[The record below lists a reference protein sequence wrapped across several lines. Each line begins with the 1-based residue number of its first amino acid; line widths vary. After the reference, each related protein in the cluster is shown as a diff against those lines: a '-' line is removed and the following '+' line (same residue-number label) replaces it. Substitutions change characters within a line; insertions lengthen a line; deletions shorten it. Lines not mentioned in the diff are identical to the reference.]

1 MSFMP
6 ARQGRFISAAELAEA
21 EAARLAETRAK
32 APKPPAAPP
41 PESPPEPR
49 TRIAAALRQR
59 REGQGAP
66 PPPCAEPAPAP
77 ADLTPAAAT
86 SPDPAPAASPAPA
99 NFPALVEDLPGDE
112 TRAPQTQFTL
122 DLRIAFLEALAVSG
136 SVRSAARR
144 VKISHQSVYRA
155 RRSSAPFGRAW
166 DAAMVI
172 ARGQAEALLA
182 DYAMSGVEEEVWYHG
197 EIVGTRRRVSDRLLL
212 AHLGRLDRMRTDA
225 RIEALAED
233 FDGLLH
239 RMRAGEPIDVDVG
252 EGAMPAAAG
261 PRPSPP
267 TSARPEPVEGHSPNH
282 TPGTQEILSPGQCN
296 TRSMSPYGD
305 KQKQAPDGDKQ
316 KQAPDE
322 GTLPQRE
329 ERHPD
334 EPPCD
339 CIAARNGTDGGRPHY
354 RMGKDGFEP
363 VLSAKGEGPCCGEP
377 RWPSCRAC
385 PHYPPVAR
393 LLNEMEDQR
402 PLDAPEPDE
411 LGGDPAQIEEC
422 QIAAFEAG
430 DEDWWRYG
438 VDFVAYAKNEFG
450 DWAPIEDQ
458 DEGHK
463 GGASVPK

>member
-21 EAARLAETRAK
+21 EAARRAETRAK
-32 APKPPAAPP
+32 AANPPAAPI
-41 PESPPEPR
+41 PENPAEPR
-49 TRIAAALRQR
+49 ARIAAALRQR
-59 REGQGAP
+59 GEGQGAP
-66 PPPCAEPAPAP
+66 PEPCAEPVPAP
-77 ADLTPAAAT
+77 ADLTPAAAPL
-86 SPDPAPAASPAPA
+86 PDPAPAASPAPA
-99 NFPALVEDLPGDE
+99 SFPALVEDLPGDE

-239 RMRAGEPIDVDVG
+239 RMRAGEPIDVELG
-252 EGAMPAAAG
+252 EGAKPAAAG

-267 TSARPEPVEGHSPNH
+267 TSARLEPVEGHSPNL
-282 TPGTQEILSPGQCN
+282 TPGTPQILSPGQCN
-296 TRSMSPYGD
+296 TRSMS
-305 KQKQAPDGDKQ
+305 A
-316 KQAPDE
+316 AE
-322 GTLPQRE
+322 EAAPQRE

-363 VLSAKGEGPCCGEP
+363 VLSAKGEGPCCSEP

-402 PLDAPEPDE
+402 PLDAPEADE

-438 VDFVAYAKNEFG
+438 ADFVAYAKNEFG
-450 DWAPIEDQ
+450 DWAPLEDEQ
-458 DEGHK
+458 EGDT
-463 GGASVPK
+463 GGASGPQ

>member
-6 ARQGRFISAAELAEA
+6 ARQGRFISAAELAAA
-21 EAARLAETRAK
+21 EAARRAETRAK
-32 APKPPAAPP
+32 AAKPPAAPT
-41 PESPPEPR
+41 PENPAEPR
-49 TRIAAALRQR
+49 TRIGAALRR
-59 REGQGAP
+59 RGEGQGAP
-66 PPPCAEPAPAP
+66 PEPCAEPAPAP
-77 ADLTPAAAT
+77 ADLPPAAAA
-86 SPDPAPAASPAPA
+86 SSDPAPAASPAPA

-144 VKISHQSVYRA
+144 VRISHQSVYRA

-252 EGAMPAAAG
+252 EGARPAAAG

-267 TSARPEPVEGHSPNH
+267 TSARPEPVEGHSPNLTSG
-282 TPGTQEILSPGQCN
+282 TPEILSPRQCN
-296 TRSMSPYGD
+296 TRSMSSKED
-305 KQKQAPDGDKQ
+305 A
-316 KQAPDE
+316 A
-322 GTLPQRE
+322 PQRE

-458 DEGHK
+458 DEGHT
-463 GGASVPK
+463 GGASGPK

>member
-21 EAARLAETRAK
+21 EAARRAETRAK
-32 APKPPAAPP
+32 AAKPPAAPS

-49 TRIAAALRQR
+49 TRTAAALRQR
-59 REGQGAP
+59 GEGQGAP
-66 PPPCAEPAPAP
+66 PLPCAEPAPAP
-77 ADLTPAAAT
+77 ADLTPAAG
-86 SPDPAPAASPAPA
+86 ASPAPA
-99 NFPALVEDLPGDE
+99 PTASPSPASFPALVEDLPGDD

-267 TSARPEPVEGHSPNH
+267 TSARPEPVEGHSPNL
-282 TPGTQEILSPGQCN
+282 TPGTPQILSPGQCN
-296 TRSMSPYGD
+296 TRSMS
-305 KQKQAPDGDKQ
+305 A
-316 KQAPDE
+316 AE
-322 GTLPQRE
+322 EAAPQRE

-450 DWAPIEDQ
+450 DWAPIGDEQ
-458 DEGHK
+458 EGHK
-463 GGASVPK
+463 GGASGPK

>member
-21 EAARLAETRAK
+21 EAARRAETRAK
-32 APKPPAAPP
+32 AAKAPAAPP
-41 PESPPEPR
+41 SESPAEPR
-49 TRIAAALRQR
+49 GRGAAALRR
-59 REGQGAP
+59 RGEGQGATP
-66 PPPCAEPAPAP
+66 EPFAQPTPAP
-77 ADLTPAAAT
+77 ADLTSAAAAA
-86 SPDPAPAASPAPA
+86 SPDPAPTASPAPA
-99 NFPALVEDLPGDE
+99 SFPALVEDLPGDE

-144 VKISHQSVYRA
+144 VKVSHQSVYRA

-267 TSARPEPVEGHSPNH
+267 TSARPEPVEGHSPNL
-282 TPGTQEILSPGQCN
+282 TP
-296 TRSMSPYGD
+296 
-305 KQKQAPDGDKQ
+305 
-316 KQAPDE
+316 
-322 GTLPQRE
+322 
-329 ERHPD
+329 RHPGNF
-334 EPPCD
+334 
-339 CIAARNGTDGGRPHY
+339 IAWT
-354 RMGKDGFEP
+354 
-363 VLSAKGEGPCCGEP
+363 V
-377 RWPSCRAC
+377 
-385 PHYPPVAR
+385 
-393 LLNEMEDQR
+393 
-402 PLDAPEPDE
+402 
-411 LGGDPAQIEEC
+411 
-422 QIAAFEAG
+422 
-430 DEDWWRYG
+430 
-438 VDFVAYAKNEFG
+438 
-450 DWAPIEDQ
+450 
-458 DEGHK
+458 
-463 GGASVPK
+463 

>member
-252 EGAMPAAAG
+252 EGAMPAAAA
-261 PRPSPP
+261 PNSAPANIASPHA
-267 TSARPEPVEGHSPNH
+267 SARPEPVAGHSPNH
-282 TPGTQEILSPGQCN
+282 TPGTPETLSPGQCN
-296 TRSMSPYGD
+296 TRSMSAAED
-305 KQKQAPDGDKQ
+305 A
-316 KQAPDE
+316 A
-322 GTLPQRE
+322 PQRE

-339 CIAARNGTDGGRPHY
+339 CVAARNGTDGGRPHY

-393 LLNEMEDQR
+393 LLNEMEDRR

-438 VDFVAYAKNEFG
+438 ADFVAYAKNEFG

>member
-77 ADLTPAAAT
+77 ADLTPAAGA
-86 SPDPAPAASPAPA
+86 SPAPAPAASPAPA
-99 NFPALVEDLPGDE
+99 SFPALVEDLPGDE

-252 EGAMPAAAG
+252 EGATPTAAG
-261 PRPSPP
+261 PH
-267 TSARPEPVEGHSPNH
+267 TSARPGPVEGHGANH
-282 TPGTQEILSPGQCN
+282 TPGTPEILSPGQCN
-296 TRSMSPYGD
+296 TRSMSAAED
-305 KQKQAPDGDKQ
+305 A
-316 KQAPDE
+316 A
-322 GTLPQRE
+322 PQRE

-438 VDFVAYAKNEFG
+438 ADFVAYAKNEFG

>member
-32 APKPPAAPP
+32 AAKPPSAPP
-41 PESPPEPR
+41 PEDPAEPR
-49 TRIAAALRQR
+49 TRSAAALRQR
-59 REGQGAP
+59 GEGQGAP
-66 PPPCAEPAPAP
+66 PEPCAEPAPAP
-77 ADLTPAAAT
+77 ADPTPAAAV
-86 SPDPAPAASPAPA
+86 SPDPAPAASPTPA
-99 NFPALVEDLPGDE
+99 SFPALVEDLPGDE

-239 RMRAGEPIDVDVG
+239 RMRAGEPIDVELG
-252 EGAMPAAAG
+252 EGAKPAAAG

-267 TSARPEPVEGHSPNH
+267 TSARLEPVEGHSPNL
-282 TPGTQEILSPGQCN
+282 TPGTPQILSPGQCN
-296 TRSMSPYGD
+296 TRSMS
-305 KQKQAPDGDKQ
+305 A
-316 KQAPDE
+316 AE
-322 GTLPQRE
+322 EAAPQRE

-363 VLSAKGEGPCCGEP
+363 VLSAKGEGPCCSEP

-402 PLDAPEPDE
+402 PLDAPEADE

-438 VDFVAYAKNEFG
+438 ADFVAYAKNEFG
-450 DWAPIEDQ
+450 DWAPLEDEQ
-458 DEGHK
+458 EGDT
-463 GGASVPK
+463 GGASGPQ

>member
-6 ARQGRFISAAELAEA
+6 ARQGRFISAAELAAA
-21 EAARLAETRAK
+21 EAARRAETRAK
-32 APKPPAAPP
+32 AAKPPAAPP
-41 PESPPEPR
+41 PEDPAEPR
-49 TRIAAALRQR
+49 ARSAAALRR
-59 REGQGAP
+59 RGEGQGAP

-77 ADLTPAAAT
+77 ADLTPAAG
-86 SPDPAPAASPAPA
+86 ASPAPA
-99 NFPALVEDLPGDE
+99 PTASPSPASFPALVEDLPGDD

-144 VKISHQSVYRA
+144 VKVSHQSVYRA

-267 TSARPEPVEGHSPNH
+267 TSARPEPVEGHTPNL
-282 TPGTQEILSPGQCN
+282 TPGTPEILSPGQCN
-296 TRSMSPYGD
+296 TRSMSSKEDSP
-305 KQKQAPDGDKQ
+305 P
-316 KQAPDE
+316 P
-322 GTLPQRE
+322 RE

-393 LLNEMEDQR
+393 LLNEMEDRR

-458 DEGHK
+458 DEGHS
-463 GGASVPK
+463 GGASGPQ

>member
-21 EAARLAETRAK
+21 EAARRAETRAK
-32 APKPPAAPP
+32 AAKPQAAPP
-41 PESPPEPR
+41 PEDPAEPR
-49 TRIAAALRQR
+49 TRSAAALRQR
-59 REGQGAP
+59 GEGQGAP
-66 PPPCAEPAPAP
+66 PEPCAEPAPAP
-77 ADLTPAAAT
+77 ADPTPAAAV
-86 SPDPAPAASPAPA
+86 SPDPAPAASPTPA
-99 NFPALVEDLPGDE
+99 SFPALVEDLPGDE

-144 VKISHQSVYRA
+144 VKVSHQSVYRA

-239 RMRAGEPIDVDVG
+239 RMRAGEPIDVELG
-252 EGAMPAAAG
+252 EGAKPAAAG

-267 TSARPEPVEGHSPNH
+267 TSARLEPVEGHSPNL
-282 TPGTQEILSPGQCN
+282 TPGTPQILSPGQCN
-296 TRSMSPYGD
+296 TRSMS
-305 KQKQAPDGDKQ
+305 A
-316 KQAPDE
+316 AE
-322 GTLPQRE
+322 EAAPQRE

-402 PLDAPEPDE
+402 PLDAPEADE

-463 GGASVPK
+463 GGASGPQ

>member
-21 EAARLAETRAK
+21 EAARRAETRAK
-32 APKPPAAPP
+32 AAKPQAAPP
-41 PESPPEPR
+41 PEDPAEPR
-49 TRIAAALRQR
+49 TRSAAALRQR
-59 REGQGAP
+59 GEGQGAP
-66 PPPCAEPAPAP
+66 PEPCAEPAPAP
-77 ADLTPAAAT
+77 ADPTPAAAV
-86 SPDPAPAASPAPA
+86 SPDPAPAASPTPA
-99 NFPALVEDLPGDE
+99 SFPALVEDLPGDE

-144 VKISHQSVYRA
+144 VKVSHQSVYRA
-155 RRSSAPFGRAW
+155 RRSSAAFGRAW

-239 RMRAGEPIDVDVG
+239 RMRAGEPIDVELG
-252 EGAMPAAAG
+252 EGAKPAAAG

-267 TSARPEPVEGHSPNH
+267 TSARLEPVEGHSPNL
-282 TPGTQEILSPGQCN
+282 TPGTPQILSPGQCN
-296 TRSMSPYGD
+296 TRSMS
-305 KQKQAPDGDKQ
+305 A
-316 KQAPDE
+316 AE
-322 GTLPQRE
+322 EAAPQRE

-363 VLSAKGEGPCCGEP
+363 VLSAKGEGPCCSEP

-402 PLDAPEPDE
+402 PLDAPEADE

-438 VDFVAYAKNEFG
+438 ADFVAYAKNEFG
-450 DWAPIEDQ
+450 DWAPLEDEQ
-458 DEGHK
+458 EGDT
-463 GGASVPK
+463 GGASGPQ

>member
-21 EAARLAETRAK
+21 EAARRAETRAK
-32 APKPPAAPP
+32 AAKPQAAPP
-41 PESPPEPR
+41 PEDPAEPR
-49 TRIAAALRQR
+49 TRSAAALRQR
-59 REGQGAP
+59 GEGQGAP
-66 PPPCAEPAPAP
+66 PEPCAEPAPAP
-77 ADLTPAAAT
+77 ADPTPAAAV
-86 SPDPAPAASPAPA
+86 SPDPAPAASPTPA
-99 NFPALVEDLPGDE
+99 SFPALVEDLPGDE

-144 VKISHQSVYRA
+144 VKVSHQSVYRA

-239 RMRAGEPIDVDVG
+239 RMRAGEPIDVELG
-252 EGAMPAAAG
+252 EGAKPAAAG

-267 TSARPEPVEGHSPNH
+267 TSARLEPVEGHSPNL
-282 TPGTQEILSPGQCN
+282 TPGTPQILSPGQCN
-296 TRSMSPYGD
+296 TRSMS
-305 KQKQAPDGDKQ
+305 A
-316 KQAPDE
+316 AE
-322 GTLPQRE
+322 EAAPQRE

-363 VLSAKGEGPCCGEP
+363 VLSAKGEGPCCSEP

-402 PLDAPEPDE
+402 PLDAPEADE

-438 VDFVAYAKNEFG
+438 ADFVAYAKNEFG
-450 DWAPIEDQ
+450 DWAPLEDEQ
-458 DEGHK
+458 EGDT
-463 GGASVPK
+463 GGASGPQ

>member
-21 EAARLAETRAK
+21 EAARRAETRAK
-32 APKPPAAPP
+32 AAKPQAAPP
-41 PESPPEPR
+41 PEDPAEPR
-49 TRIAAALRQR
+49 TRSAAALRQR
-59 REGQGAP
+59 GEGQGAP
-66 PPPCAEPAPAP
+66 PEPCAEPAPAP
-77 ADLTPAAAT
+77 ADPTPAAAV
-86 SPDPAPAASPAPA
+86 SPDPAPAASPTPA
-99 NFPALVEDLPGDE
+99 SFPALVEDLPGDE

-144 VKISHQSVYRA
+144 VKVSHQSVYRA

-239 RMRAGEPIDVDVG
+239 RMRAGEPIDVELG
-252 EGAMPAAAG
+252 EGAKPTAAQ
-261 PRPSPP
+261 PDP
-267 TSARPEPVEGHSPNH
+267 SARPEPVEGHGSKH
-282 TPGTQEILSPGQCN
+282 TPGTPEILSPGQCN
-296 TRSMSPYGD
+296 TRSMSAAED
-305 KQKQAPDGDKQ
+305 A
-316 KQAPDE
+316 A
-322 GTLPQRE
+322 PQRE

-438 VDFVAYAKNEFG
+438 ADFVAYAKNEFG
-450 DWAPIEDQ
+450 DWAPLEDEQ
-458 DEGHK
+458 EGDT
-463 GGASVPK
+463 GGASGPQ

>member
-21 EAARLAETRAK
+21 EAARRAETRAK
-32 APKPPAAPP
+32 AAKPQAAPP
-41 PESPPEPR
+41 PEDPAEPR
-49 TRIAAALRQR
+49 TRSAAALRQR
-59 REGQGAP
+59 GEGQGAP
-66 PPPCAEPAPAP
+66 PEPCAEPAPAP
-77 ADLTPAAAT
+77 ADPTPAAAV
-86 SPDPAPAASPAPA
+86 SPDPAPAAPPAPA
-99 NFPALVEDLPGDE
+99 SFPALVEDLPGDE

-144 VKISHQSVYRA
+144 VKVSHQSVYRA

-252 EGAMPAAAG
+252 EGARPAAAG
-261 PRPSPP
+261 PD
-267 TSARPEPVEGHSPNH
+267 TSARLGPVEGHGANH
-282 TPGTQEILSPGQCN
+282 TPGTPEILSPGQCN
-296 TRSMSPYGD
+296 TRSMSPED
-305 KQKQAPDGDKQ
+305 AP
-316 KQAPDE
+316 
-322 GTLPQRE
+322 PQRE

-363 VLSAKGEGPCCGEP
+363 VLSAKGEGPCCSEP

-438 VDFVAYAKNEFG
+438 ADFVAYAKNEFG
-450 DWAPIEDQ
+450 DWAPLEDEQ
-458 DEGHK
+458 EGDT
-463 GGASVPK
+463 GGASGPQ

>member
-21 EAARLAETRAK
+21 EARRAETRAK
-32 APKPPAAPP
+32 AAKPPAAPP

-49 TRIAAALRQR
+49 TRTAAALRQR
-59 REGQGAP
+59 GEGQGAP
-66 PPPCAEPAPAP
+66 PEPCAEPAPAP
-77 ADLTPAAAT
+77 ADLTPAAAA

-99 NFPALVEDLPGDE
+99 SFPALVQDLPGDE

-144 VKISHQSVYRA
+144 VKVSHQSVYRA

-239 RMRAGEPIDVDVG
+239 RMRAGGPIDVDLG
-252 EGAMPAAAG
+252 EGAKPAAAG
-261 PRPSPP
+261 PV
-267 TSARPEPVEGHSPNH
+267 TSARPEPVAGHGPSH
-282 TPGTQEILSPGQCN
+282 TPGTPEILSPGQCN
-296 TRSMSPYGD
+296 TRSMSSKEDSP
-305 KQKQAPDGDKQ
+305 
-316 KQAPDE
+316 
-322 GTLPQRE
+322 PQRE

-377 RWPSCRAC
+377 RWPACRAC

-458 DEGHK
+458 DEGHT

>member
-6 ARQGRFISAAELAEA
+6 ARQGRFVSAAELAEVAARHA
-21 EAARLAETRAK
+21 EARATAAK
-32 APKPPAAPP
+32 ASVAPP
-41 PESPPEPR
+41 PENPR
-49 TRIAAALRQR
+49 DRSAAALRQR
-59 REGQGAP
+59 GEGQGAP
-66 PPPCAEPAPAP
+66 PPPCAQPAPAP
-77 ADLTPAAAT
+77 ADLTPAAGA
-86 SPDPAPAASPAPA
+86 SPDPAPAASPSAA
-99 NFPALVEDLPGDE
+99 RFPALVEDLPGDE

-252 EGAMPAAAG
+252 EGAMPAATG
-261 PRPSPP
+261 PNSAPANTASPH
-267 TSARPEPVEGHSPNH
+267 TSARPEPVEGPSPNL
-282 TPGTQEILSPGQCN
+282 TPGTPEILSPGQCN
-296 TRSMSPYGD
+296 TRSMSP
-305 KQKQAPDGDKQ
+305 DGDSRKQ
-316 KQAPDE
+316 SPKEDTP
-322 GTLPQRE
+322 PQRE

-438 VDFVAYAKNEFG
+438 ADFVAYAKNEFG

-458 DEGHK
+458 DEGDT
-463 GGASVPK
+463 GGASGPR

>member
-1 MSFMP
+1 
-6 ARQGRFISAAELAEA
+6 
-21 EAARLAETRAK
+21 
-32 APKPPAAPP
+32 
-41 PESPPEPR
+41 
-49 TRIAAALRQR
+49 
-59 REGQGAP
+59 
-66 PPPCAEPAPAP
+66 PAPA
-77 ADLTPAAAT
+77 
-86 SPDPAPAASPAPA
+86 S
-99 NFPALVEDLPGDE
+99 FPALVEDLPGDE

-182 DYAMSGVEEEVWYHG
+182 DYALSGVEEEVWYHG

-239 RMRAGEPIDVDVG
+239 RMRAGEPIDVELG
-252 EGAMPAAAG
+252 EGAKPAAAG

-267 TSARPEPVEGHSPNH
+267 TSARLEPVEGHSPNL
-282 TPGTQEILSPGQCN
+282 TPGTPQILSPGQCN
-296 TRSMSPYGD
+296 TRSMS
-305 KQKQAPDGDKQ
+305 A
-316 KQAPDE
+316 AE
-322 GTLPQRE
+322 EAAPQRE

-438 VDFVAYAKNEFG
+438 VYFVAYAKNEFG

-458 DEGHK
+458 DEGHT
-463 GGASVPK
+463 GGTSVPK

>member
-21 EAARLAETRAK
+21 EAARRAETRAK
-32 APKPPAAPP
+32 AAKAPAAPP
-41 PESPPEPR
+41 SESPAEPR
-49 TRIAAALRQR
+49 GRGAAALRR
-59 REGQGAP
+59 RGEGQGATP
-66 PPPCAEPAPAP
+66 EPFAQPTPAP
-77 ADLTPAAAT
+77 ADLTSAAAAA
-86 SPDPAPAASPAPA
+86 SPDPAPTASPAPA
-99 NFPALVEDLPGDE
+99 SFPALVEDLPGDE

-144 VKISHQSVYRA
+144 VKVSHQSVYRA

-267 TSARPEPVEGHSPNH
+267 TSARPEPVEGHSPNL
-282 TPGTQEILSPGQCN
+282 TPGTPEILSPGQCN
-296 TRSMSPYGD
+296 TRSMSAAED
-305 KQKQAPDGDKQ
+305 A
-316 KQAPDE
+316 A
-322 GTLPQRE
+322 PQRE

-393 LLNEMEDQR
+393 LLNEMEDRR

-458 DEGHK
+458 DEGHTS
-463 GGASVPK
+463 GASVPK

>member
-1 MSFMP
+1 M
-6 ARQGRFISAAELAEA
+6 RR
-21 EAARLAETRAK
+21 TRA
-32 APKPPAAPP
+32 
-41 PESPPEPR
+41 
-49 TRIAAALRQR
+49 
-59 REGQGAP
+59 
-66 PPPCAEPAPAP
+66 AP
-77 ADLTPAAAT
+77 ADPTPAAAV
-86 SPDPAPAASPAPA
+86 SPDPAPAASPTPA
-99 NFPALVEDLPGDE
+99 SFPALVEDLPGDE

-144 VKISHQSVYRA
+144 VKVSHQSVYRA
-155 RRSSAPFGRAW
+155 RRSSAAFGRAW

-239 RMRAGEPIDVDVG
+239 RMRAGEPIDVELG
-252 EGAMPAAAG
+252 EGAKPAAAG

-267 TSARPEPVEGHSPNH
+267 TSARLEPVEGHSPNL
-282 TPGTQEILSPGQCN
+282 TPGTPQILSPGQCN
-296 TRSMSPYGD
+296 TRSMS
-305 KQKQAPDGDKQ
+305 A
-316 KQAPDE
+316 AE
-322 GTLPQRE
+322 EAAPQRE

-363 VLSAKGEGPCCGEP
+363 VLSAKGEGPCCSEP

-402 PLDAPEPDE
+402 PLDAPEADE

-438 VDFVAYAKNEFG
+438 ADFVAYAKNEFG
-450 DWAPIEDQ
+450 DWAPLEDEQ
-458 DEGHK
+458 EGDT
-463 GGASVPK
+463 GGASGPQ

>member
-1 MSFMP
+1 MP
-6 ARQGRFISAAELAEA
+6 PCRCASW
-21 EAARLAETRAK
+21 
-32 APKPPAAPP
+32 P
-41 PESPPEPR
+41 SEPR
-49 TRIAAALRQR
+49 AIAQ
-59 REGQGAP
+59 P
-66 PPPCAEPAPAP
+66 TPAP
-77 ADLTPAAAT
+77 ADLTSAAAAA
-86 SPDPAPAASPAPA
+86 SPDPAPTASPAPA
-99 NFPALVEDLPGDE
+99 SFPALVEDLPGDE

-144 VKISHQSVYRA
+144 VTVSHQSVYRA

-252 EGAMPAAAG
+252 EGAKPAAS

-267 TSARPEPVEGHSPNH
+267 TSARPEPVEGHSPNL
-282 TPGTQEILSPGQCN
+282 TPGTPEILSPGQCN
-296 TRSMSPYGD
+296 TRSMSAAED
-305 KQKQAPDGDKQ
+305 A
-316 KQAPDE
+316 A
-322 GTLPQRE
+322 PQRE

-393 LLNEMEDQR
+393 LLNEMEDRR

-458 DEGHK
+458 D
-463 GGASVPK
+463 

>member
-21 EAARLAETRAK
+21 EAARRAETRAK
-32 APKPPAAPP
+32 AAKPPAAPI
-41 PESPPEPR
+41 PENPAEPR
-49 TRIAAALRQR
+49 ARIAAALRQR
-59 REGQGAP
+59 GEGQGAP
-66 PPPCAEPAPAP
+66 PEPCAEPAPAP
-77 ADLTPAAAT
+77 ADLTPAAAPL
-86 SPDPAPAASPAPA
+86 PDPAPAAPPAPA
-99 NFPALVEDLPGDE
+99 SFPALVEDLPGDE

-261 PRPSPP
+261 PD
-267 TSARPEPVEGHSPNH
+267 TSARPEPVEGHSPNL
-282 TPGTQEILSPGQCN
+282 TPGTPEILSPGQCN
-296 TRSMSPYGD
+296 TRSMSAAED
-305 KQKQAPDGDKQ
+305 A
-316 KQAPDE
+316 A
-322 GTLPQRE
+322 PQRE

-339 CIAARNGTDGGRPHY
+339 CVAARNGTDGGRPHY

-463 GGASVPK
+463 GGASGPQ

>member
-21 EAARLAETRAK
+21 EAARRAETRAK
-32 APKPPAAPP
+32 AAKPPAAPI
-41 PESPPEPR
+41 PENPAEPR
-49 TRIAAALRQR
+49 ARIAAALRQR
-59 REGQGAP
+59 GEGQGAP
-66 PPPCAEPAPAP
+66 PEPCAEPVPAP

-99 NFPALVEDLPGDE
+99 SFPALVEDLPGDE

-144 VKISHQSVYRA
+144 VKVSHQSVYRA

-252 EGAMPAAAG
+252 EGARPAAAG
-261 PRPSPP
+261 PD
-267 TSARPEPVEGHSPNH
+267 TSARPEPVEGHSPNL
-282 TPGTQEILSPGQCN
+282 TPGTPQILSPGQCN
-296 TRSMSPYGD
+296 TRSMSAAED
-305 KQKQAPDGDKQ
+305 A
-316 KQAPDE
+316 A
-322 GTLPQRE
+322 PQRE

-393 LLNEMEDQR
+393 LLNEMEDRR

-463 GGASVPK
+463 GGASGPQ

>member
-21 EAARLAETRAK
+21 EAARRAETRAK
-32 APKPPAAPP
+32 AAKAPAAPP
-41 PESPPEPR
+41 SESPAEPR
-49 TRIAAALRQR
+49 GRGAAALRR
-59 REGQGAP
+59 RGEGQGATP
-66 PPPCAEPAPAP
+66 EPFAQPTPAP
-77 ADLTPAAAT
+77 ADLTSAAAAA
-86 SPDPAPAASPAPA
+86 SPDPAPTASPAPA
-99 NFPALVEDLPGDE
+99 SFPALVEDLPGDE

-136 SVRSAARR
+136 SVCSAARR

-267 TSARPEPVEGHSPNH
+267 TSARPEPVEGHSPNL
-282 TPGTQEILSPGQCN
+282 TPGTPEILSPGQCN
-296 TRSMSPYGD
+296 TRSMSAAED
-305 KQKQAPDGDKQ
+305 A
-316 KQAPDE
+316 A
-322 GTLPQRE
+322 PQRE

-393 LLNEMEDQR
+393 LLNEMEDRR

-450 DWAPIEDQ
+450 DWAPIEDEQ
-458 DEGHK
+458 EGDT
-463 GGASVPK
+463 GGASASK

>member
-252 EGAMPAAAG
+252 EGARPAAAG
-261 PRPSPP
+261 PD
-267 TSARPEPVEGHSPNH
+267 TSARLGPVEGHGANH
-282 TPGTQEILSPGQCN
+282 TPGTPEILSPGQCN
-296 TRSMSPYGD
+296 TRSMSAAED
-305 KQKQAPDGDKQ
+305 A
-316 KQAPDE
+316 A
-322 GTLPQRE
+322 PQRE

-363 VLSAKGEGPCCGEP
+363 VLSAKGEGPCCSEP

-463 GGASVPK
+463 GGASGPK

>member
-21 EAARLAETRAK
+21 EAARRAETRAK
-32 APKPPAAPP
+32 AAKPQAAPP
-41 PESPPEPR
+41 PEDPAEPR
-49 TRIAAALRQR
+49 TRSAAALRQR
-59 REGQGAP
+59 GEGQGAP
-66 PPPCAEPAPAP
+66 PEPCAEPAPAP
-77 ADLTPAAAT
+77 ADLTPAAAA
-86 SPDPAPAASPAPA
+86 SPDPTPAASPAPA

-144 VKISHQSVYRA
+144 VKVSHQSVYRA
-155 RRSSAPFGRAW
+155 RRSSAAFGRAW

-239 RMRAGEPIDVDVG
+239 RMRAGEPIDVELG
-252 EGAMPAAAG
+252 EGAKPAAAG

-267 TSARPEPVEGHSPNH
+267 TSARLEPVEGHSPNL
-282 TPGTQEILSPGQCN
+282 TPGTPQILSPGQCN
-296 TRSMSPYGD
+296 TRSMS
-305 KQKQAPDGDKQ
+305 A
-316 KQAPDE
+316 AE
-322 GTLPQRE
+322 EAAPQRE

-363 VLSAKGEGPCCGEP
+363 VLSAKGEGPCCSEP

-402 PLDAPEPDE
+402 PLDAPEADE

-438 VDFVAYAKNEFG
+438 ADFVAYAKNEFG
-450 DWAPIEDQ
+450 DWAPLEDEQ
-458 DEGHK
+458 EGDT
-463 GGASVPK
+463 GGASGPQ

>member
-41 PESPPEPR
+41 PESPAEPR
-49 TRIAAALRQR
+49 ARIGAALRQR
-59 REGQGAP
+59 GEGQGAP
-66 PPPCAEPAPAP
+66 PEPCAEPAPAP
-77 ADLTPAAAT
+77 ADLSPADLTSAAGA
-86 SPDPAPAASPAPA
+86 SPGPAPAVSRAPA
-99 NFPALVEDLPGDE
+99 SFPALVEDLPGDE

-252 EGAMPAAAG
+252 EGARPAAAG
-261 PRPSPP
+261 PD
-267 TSARPEPVEGHSPNH
+267 TSARLGPVEGHGANH
-282 TPGTQEILSPGQCN
+282 TPGTPEILSPGQCN
-296 TRSMSPYGD
+296 TRSMSAAED
-305 KQKQAPDGDKQ
+305 A
-316 KQAPDE
+316 A
-322 GTLPQRE
+322 PQRE

-393 LLNEMEDQR
+393 LLNEMEDRR

-463 GGASVPK
+463 GGASGPQ

>member
-21 EAARLAETRAK
+21 EAARRAETRAK
-32 APKPPAAPP
+32 AAKPPAAPP
-41 PESPPEPR
+41 PEDPAEPR
-49 TRIAAALRQR
+49 ARSAAALRR
-59 REGQGAP
+59 RGEGQGAP

-77 ADLTPAAAT
+77 ADLTPAAG
-86 SPDPAPAASPAPA
+86 ASPAPA
-99 NFPALVEDLPGDE
+99 PTASPSPASFPALVEDLPGDD

-239 RMRAGEPIDVDVG
+239 RMRAGEPIDVELG
-252 EGAMPAAAG
+252 EGAKPAAAG

-267 TSARPEPVEGHSPNH
+267 TSARLEPVEGHSPNL
-282 TPGTQEILSPGQCN
+282 TPGTPQILSPGQCN
-296 TRSMSPYGD
+296 TRSMS
-305 KQKQAPDGDKQ
+305 A
-316 KQAPDE
+316 AE
-322 GTLPQRE
+322 EAAPQRE

-363 VLSAKGEGPCCGEP
+363 VLSAKGEGPCCSEP

-402 PLDAPEPDE
+402 PLDAPEADE

-458 DEGHK
+458 DEGHS
-463 GGASVPK
+463 GGASGPQ

>member
-21 EAARLAETRAK
+21 EAARRAETRAK
-32 APKPPAAPP
+32 AAKPQAAPP
-41 PESPPEPR
+41 PEDPAEPR
-49 TRIAAALRQR
+49 TRSAAALRQR
-59 REGQGAP
+59 GEGQGAP
-66 PPPCAEPAPAP
+66 PEPCAEPAPAP
-77 ADLTPAAAT
+77 ADLTPAAAA
-86 SPDPAPAASPAPA
+86 SPDPTPAASPAPA

-144 VKISHQSVYRA
+144 VKVSHQSVYRA
-155 RRSSAPFGRAW
+155 RRSSAAFGRAW

-252 EGAMPAAAG
+252 EGAKRAAAG
-261 PRPSPP
+261 SRPSPP
-267 TSARPEPVEGHSPNH
+267 TSARLEPVEGHSPNL
-282 TPGTQEILSPGQCN
+282 TPGTPQILSPGQCN
-296 TRSMSPYGD
+296 TRSMS
-305 KQKQAPDGDKQ
+305 A
-316 KQAPDE
+316 AE
-322 GTLPQRE
+322 EAAPQRE

-363 VLSAKGEGPCCGEP
+363 VLSAKGEGPCCSEP

-402 PLDAPEPDE
+402 PLDAPEADE

-438 VDFVAYAKNEFG
+438 ADFVAYAKNEFG
-450 DWAPIEDQ
+450 DWAPLEDEQ
-458 DEGHK
+458 EGDT
-463 GGASVPK
+463 GGASGPQ

>member
-21 EAARLAETRAK
+21 EAARRAETRAK
-32 APKPPAAPP
+32 AAKPPAAPP
-41 PESPPEPR
+41 PEDTAEPR
-49 TRIAAALRQR
+49 TRIGAALRQR
-59 REGQGAP
+59 GEGQGAP
-66 PPPCAEPAPAP
+66 PPPCAEAAPAP
-77 ADLTPAAAT
+77 ADPTPAAGA

-99 NFPALVEDLPGDE
+99 SFPALVEDLPGDD

-239 RMRAGEPIDVDVG
+239 RMRAGEPIDVELG
-252 EGAMPAAAG
+252 EGAKPAAAG

-267 TSARPEPVEGHSPNH
+267 TSARLEPVEGHSPNL
-282 TPGTQEILSPGQCN
+282 TPGTPQILSPGQCN
-296 TRSMSPYGD
+296 TRSMS
-305 KQKQAPDGDKQ
+305 A
-316 KQAPDE
+316 AE
-322 GTLPQRE
+322 EAAPQRE

-458 DEGHK
+458 DEADTGR
-463 GGASVPK
+463 ASVPK

>member
-32 APKPPAAPP
+32 AARPPAAPP
-41 PESPPEPR
+41 PENPAEPR
-49 TRIAAALRQR
+49 DRTAAALRQR
-59 REGQGAP
+59 GEGKGAP
-66 PPPCAEPAPAP
+66 PEPCAEPAPAP
-77 ADLTPAAAT
+77 ADLTPAAAA
-86 SPDPAPAASPAPA
+86 SPGPAPATSPAPA
-99 NFPALVEDLPGDE
+99 SFPALVEDLPGDE

-252 EGAMPAAAG
+252 EGAKPAAA
-261 PRPSPP
+261 RPDP
-267 TSARPEPVEGHSPNH
+267 SARPGPVAGQGPNH
-282 TPGTQEILSPGQCN
+282 TPGTPEILSPGQCN
-296 TRSMSPYGD
+296 TRSKS
-305 KQKQAPDGDKQ
+305 PDGDKQ
-316 KQAPDE
+316 KQAPEGDSQEQPPAE
-322 GTLPQRE
+322 GTPPTRE

-393 LLNEMEDQR
+393 LLNEMEDLR

-450 DWAPIEDQ
+450 DWAPIEDEQ
-458 DEGHK
+458 EGDT
-463 GGASVPK
+463 GGASAST

>member
-21 EAARLAETRAK
+21 EAARRAETRAK
-32 APKPPAAPP
+32 AAKPQAAPP
-41 PESPPEPR
+41 PEDPAEPR
-49 TRIAAALRQR
+49 TRSAAALRQR
-59 REGQGAP
+59 GEGQGAP
-66 PPPCAEPAPAP
+66 PEPCAEPAPAP
-77 ADLTPAAAT
+77 ADPTPAAAV
-86 SPDPAPAASPAPA
+86 SPDPAPAASPTPA
-99 NFPALVEDLPGDE
+99 SFPALVEDLPGDE

-144 VKISHQSVYRA
+144 VKVSHQSVYRA
-155 RRSSAPFGRAW
+155 RRSSAAFGRAW

-239 RMRAGEPIDVDVG
+239 RMRAGEPIDVELG
-252 EGAMPAAAG
+252 EGAKPAAAG

-267 TSARPEPVEGHSPNH
+267 TSARLEPVEGHSPNL
-282 TPGTQEILSPGQCN
+282 TPGTPQILSPGQCN
-296 TRSMSPYGD
+296 TRSMS
-305 KQKQAPDGDKQ
+305 A
-316 KQAPDE
+316 AE
-322 GTLPQRE
+322 EAAPQRE

-363 VLSAKGEGPCCGEP
+363 VLSAKGEGPCCSEP

-402 PLDAPEPDE
+402 PLDAPEADE

-438 VDFVAYAKNEFG
+438 ADFVAYAKNEFG

-458 DEGHK
+458 DEGHT
-463 GGASVPK
+463 GGASGPQ

>member
-21 EAARLAETRAK
+21 EAARRAETRAK
-32 APKPPAAPP
+32 AAKAPAAPP
-41 PESPPEPR
+41 SESPAEPR
-49 TRIAAALRQR
+49 GRGAAALRR
-59 REGQGAP
+59 RGEGQGATP
-66 PPPCAEPAPAP
+66 EPFAQPTPAP
-77 ADLTPAAAT
+77 ADLTSAAAAA
-86 SPDPAPAASPAPA
+86 SPDPAPTASPAPA
-99 NFPALVEDLPGDE
+99 SFPALVEDLPGDE

-144 VKISHQSVYRA
+144 VKVSHQSVYRA

-267 TSARPEPVEGHSPNH
+267 TSARPEPVEGHSPNL
-282 TPGTQEILSPGQCN
+282 TPGTPEILSPGQCN
-296 TRSMSPYGD
+296 TRSMSAAED
-305 KQKQAPDGDKQ
+305 A
-316 KQAPDE
+316 A
-322 GTLPQRE
+322 PQRE

-363 VLSAKGEGPCCGEP
+363 VLSAKGEGPCFGEP

-393 LLNEMEDQR
+393 LLNEMEDRR

-438 VDFVAYAKNEFG
+438 ADFVAYAKNEFG
-450 DWAPIEDQ
+450 DWAPLEDEQ
-458 DEGHK
+458 EGDT
-463 GGASVPK
+463 GGASGPQ

>member
-21 EAARLAETRAK
+21 EAARRAETRAK
-32 APKPPAAPP
+32 AAKPQAAPP
-41 PESPPEPR
+41 PEDPAEPR
-49 TRIAAALRQR
+49 TRSAAALRQR
-59 REGQGAP
+59 GEGQGAP
-66 PPPCAEPAPAP
+66 PEPCAEPVPAP
-77 ADLTPAAAT
+77 ADLTPAAAPL
-86 SPDPAPAASPAPA
+86 PDPAPAASPAPA
-99 NFPALVEDLPGDE
+99 SFPALVEDLPGDE

-252 EGAMPAAAG
+252 EGARPAAAG
-261 PRPSPP
+261 PD
-267 TSARPEPVEGHSPNH
+267 TSARLGPVEGHGANH
-282 TPGTQEILSPGQCN
+282 TPGTPEILSPGQCN
-296 TRSMSPYGD
+296 TRSMSAAED
-305 KQKQAPDGDKQ
+305 A
-316 KQAPDE
+316 A
-322 GTLPQRE
+322 PQRE

-458 DEGHK
+458 DEGHA
-463 GGASVPK
+463 GGTSGPQ

>member
-21 EAARLAETRAK
+21 EAARRAETRAK
-32 APKPPAAPP
+32 AAKPQAAPP
-41 PESPPEPR
+41 PEDPAEPR
-49 TRIAAALRQR
+49 TRSAAALRQR
-59 REGQGAP
+59 GEGQGAP
-66 PPPCAEPAPAP
+66 PEPCAEPAPAP
-77 ADLTPAAAT
+77 ADPTPAAAV
-86 SPDPAPAASPAPA
+86 SPGPAPAASPSPA
-99 NFPALVEDLPGDE
+99 SFPALVEDLPGDE

-144 VKISHQSVYRA
+144 VKVSHQSVYRA
-155 RRSSAPFGRAW
+155 RRSSAAFGRAW

-239 RMRAGEPIDVDVG
+239 RMRAGEPIDVELG
-252 EGAMPAAAG
+252 EGAKPAAAG

-267 TSARPEPVEGHSPNH
+267 TSARLEPVEGHSPNL
-282 TPGTQEILSPGQCN
+282 TPGTPQILSPGQCN
-296 TRSMSPYGD
+296 TRSMS
-305 KQKQAPDGDKQ
+305 A
-316 KQAPDE
+316 AE
-322 GTLPQRE
+322 EAAPQRE

-363 VLSAKGEGPCCGEP
+363 VLSAKGEGPCCSEP

-402 PLDAPEPDE
+402 PLDAPEADE

-438 VDFVAYAKNEFG
+438 ADFVAYAKNEFG
-450 DWAPIEDQ
+450 DWAPLEDEQ
-458 DEGHK
+458 EGDT
-463 GGASVPK
+463 GGASGPQ

>member
-21 EAARLAETRAK
+21 EARRAETRAK
-32 APKPPAAPP
+32 AAKPPAAPS
-41 PESPPEPR
+41 PEDPAEPR
-49 TRIAAALRQR
+49 ARSAAALRQR
-59 REGQGAP
+59 GEGQAAP
-66 PPPCAEPAPAP
+66 PKPCAEPASAP
-77 ADLTPAAAT
+77 ADLTPAAGA
-86 SPDPAPAASPAPA
+86 SPAPAPAASASPAG
-99 NFPALVEDLPGDE
+99 FPALVEDLPGDE

-136 SVRSAARR
+136 SVCSAARR

-239 RMRAGEPIDVDVG
+239 RMRAGEPIDVEMG
-252 EGAMPAAAG
+252 EGAKPAAAG
-261 PRPSPP
+261 PD
-267 TSARPEPVEGHSPNH
+267 TSARPQPVEGHGANH
-282 TPGTQEILSPGQCN
+282 TPGTPEILSPGQCN
-296 TRSMSPYGD
+296 TRSMSAAED
-305 KQKQAPDGDKQ
+305 AAP
-316 KQAPDE
+316 P
-322 GTLPQRE
+322 RE

-438 VDFVAYAKNEFG
+438 ADFVAYAKNEFG
-450 DWAPIEDQ
+450 DWAPIEDEQ
-458 DEGHK
+458 EGDT
-463 GGASVPK
+463 GGASGPK

>member
-239 RMRAGEPIDVDVG
+239 RMRAGESIDVDVG
-252 EGAMPAAAG
+252 EGAMPAAAA
-261 PRPSPP
+261 PNSAPANIASPHA
-267 TSARPEPVEGHSPNH
+267 SARPEPVAGHSPNH
-282 TPGTQEILSPGQCN
+282 TPGTPETLSPGQCN
-296 TRSMSPYGD
+296 TRSMSAAED
-305 KQKQAPDGDKQ
+305 A
-316 KQAPDE
+316 A
-322 GTLPQRE
+322 PQRE

-339 CIAARNGTDGGRPHY
+339 CVAARNGTDGGRPHY

-393 LLNEMEDQR
+393 LLNEMEDRR

>member
-21 EAARLAETRAK
+21 EAARRAETRAK
-32 APKPPAAPP
+32 AAKPPAAPS

-49 TRIAAALRQR
+49 TRTAAALRQR
-59 REGQGAP
+59 GEGQGAP
-66 PPPCAEPAPAP
+66 PLPCAEPAPAP
-77 ADLTPAAAT
+77 ADLTPAAGA
-86 SPDPAPAASPAPA
+86 SPDPAPAAPPAPA
-99 NFPALVEDLPGDE
+99 SFPALVEDLPGDE

-144 VKISHQSVYRA
+144 VKVSHQSVYRA

-239 RMRAGEPIDVDVG
+239 RMRAGEPIDVDMA
-252 EGAMPAAAG
+252 EGAKPAAAC
-261 PRPSPP
+261 PD
-267 TSARPEPVEGHSPNH
+267 TSARPEPVAGHGPSH
-282 TPGTQEILSPGQCN
+282 TSGTPEILSPGQCN
-296 TRSMSPYGD
+296 TRSMSAAED
-305 KQKQAPDGDKQ
+305 A
-316 KQAPDE
+316 A
-322 GTLPQRE
+322 PQRE

>member
-21 EAARLAETRAK
+21 EAARRAETRAK
-32 APKPPAAPP
+32 AAKPQAAPP
-41 PESPPEPR
+41 PEDPAEPR
-49 TRIAAALRQR
+49 TRSAAALRQR
-59 REGQGAP
+59 GEGQGAP
-66 PPPCAEPAPAP
+66 PEPCAEPAPAP
-77 ADLTPAAAT
+77 ADPTPAAAV
-86 SPDPAPAASPAPA
+86 SPDPAPAASPTPA
-99 NFPALVEDLPGDE
+99 SFPALVEDLPGDE

-144 VKISHQSVYRA
+144 VKVSHQSVYRA
-155 RRSSAPFGRAW
+155 RRSSAAFGRAW

-239 RMRAGEPIDVDVG
+239 RMRAGEPIDVELG
-252 EGAMPAAAG
+252 EGAKPAAAG

-267 TSARPEPVEGHSPNH
+267 TSARLEPVEGHSPNL
-282 TPGTQEILSPGQCN
+282 TPGTPQILSPGQCN
-296 TRSMSPYGD
+296 TRSMS
-305 KQKQAPDGDKQ
+305 A
-316 KQAPDE
+316 AE
-322 GTLPQRE
+322 EAAPQRE

-363 VLSAKGEGPCCGEP
+363 VLSAKGEGPCCSEP

-402 PLDAPEPDE
+402 PLDAPEADE

-458 DEGHK
+458 DEGHT
-463 GGASVPK
+463 GGASGPQ

>member
-6 ARQGRFISAAELAEA
+6 ARQGRFISAAELAEL
-21 EAARLAETRAK
+21 AAKHAETRAK
-32 APKPPAAPP
+32 AAKPPAAPL
-41 PESPPEPR
+41 PEDPAEPR
-49 TRIAAALRQR
+49 GRGAAALRR
-59 REGQGAP
+59 RGEGQGAP
-66 PPPCAEPAPAP
+66 PELCAEPAHAP
-77 ADLTPAAAT
+77 ADLTPADLTSAAAA

-99 NFPALVEDLPGDE
+99 SFPALVEDLPGDE

-296 TRSMSPYGD
+296 TRSMSPED
-305 KQKQAPDGDKQ
+305 AP
-316 KQAPDE
+316 
-322 GTLPQRE
+322 PQRE

-393 LLNEMEDQR
+393 LLNEMEDRR

-458 DEGHK
+458 DEGHS
-463 GGASVPK
+463 GGASGPR